1 MSDLDDYQTPEGYG
15 STVGKCLTH
24 EEVEAL
30 LAAERERCA
39 KVAASF
45 EVGPWWRE
53 TDIPPAIAAAIR
65 SLALQ
70 TTVGER

>member
-1 MSDLDDYQTPEGYG
+1 MSDLNDYQMPEGYG
-15 STVGKCLTH
+15 SIIGKCLTFA
-24 EEVEAL
+24 EVEAL

-65 SLALQ
+65 SLAPQ
-70 TTVGER
+70 TIGGE